1 MSCRS
6 AARFAKQRVFRW
18 SEITY
23 AYEMECLRKINI
35 ASVLP
40 LLIHINRCVNA
51 NFTRRQIDIL
61 IGHPITEDNTAQQ
74 LRLAYQNISLRQSI

>member
-6 AARFAKQRVFRW
+6 AARFSKQRVFRW

-40 LLIHINRCVNA
+40 LLIHIKRVFDPDLA
-51 NFTRRQIDIL
+51 RRHVYIF
-61 IGHPITEDNTAQQ
+61 IGIPITEDNPAQE

>member
-40 LLIHINRCVNA
+40 LLIHIKRVFDPNL
-51 NFTRRQIDIL
+51 TRGHIDIL
-61 IGHPITEDNTAQQ
+61 IRIPITEDNAAQQ
-74 LRLAYQNISLRQSI
+74 LCLAYQNISLRQSI